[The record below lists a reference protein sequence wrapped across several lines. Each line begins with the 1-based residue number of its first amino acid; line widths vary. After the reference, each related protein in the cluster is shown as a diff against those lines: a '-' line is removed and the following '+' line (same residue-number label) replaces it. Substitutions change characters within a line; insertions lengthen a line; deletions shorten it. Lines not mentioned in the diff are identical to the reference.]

1 MLLQNNE
8 MSLTL
13 ELIKLRKRTKA
24 NAFFARQL
32 GCQCLQIRKI
42 VAEIMV
48 MLSPKAIAQIY
59 LAFRNLNS
67 VLLKF
72 LKNMKRRRMH
82 DRNSL
87 ALFPQKFRQNNGF
100 TKEITK

>member
-13 ELIKLRKRTKA
+13 ELIKLRKKTKA
-24 NAFFARQL
+24 HAFFARQL
-32 GCQCLQIRKI
+32 DCQCLQIRKI

-48 MLSPKAIAQIY
+48 MLSPTAIAQIY

-67 VLLKF
+67 DLLKF
-72 LKNMKRRRMH
+72 LKNPKRRRMH
-82 DRNSL
+82 DKNSL

>member
-1 MLLQNNE
+1 MLLQNNK

-13 ELIKLRKRTKA
+13 ELIKLRKKTKA
-24 NAFFARQL
+24 HAFFARQL
-32 GCQCLQIRKI
+32 DCQCLQIRKI

-48 MLSPKAIAQIY
+48 MLSPTAIAQIY

-67 VLLKF
+67 DLLKF

-82 DRNSL
+82 DKNSL

>member
-13 ELIKLRKRTKA
+13 ELIKLRKKTKA
-24 NAFFARQL
+24 HAFFARQL
-32 GCQCLQIRKI
+32 DCQCLQIRKI

-48 MLSPKAIAQIY
+48 MLSPTAIAQIY

-67 VLLKF
+67 DLLKF
-72 LKNMKRRRMH
+72 LENMKRRRMH
-82 DRNSL
+82 DKNSL